1 VKCLVAVVVLGGVAH
16 ADDAADP
23 AAEQAG
29 EEANL
34 EVKAPRD
41 GTTFSVAGG
50 GSLALG
56 FGIDDSV
63 GRGGALSLR
72 LGHVMTP
79 SSVLLLELAGASQ
92 FHKVSMTSTVHN
104 DDTHAL
110 IGAQYYSS
118 PSLWFR
124 AGVGYGSYHLVQASG
139 DRTLRGVASIIG
151 AGIDILRRH
160 YFVLGIEYFSTATL
174 NKEGVIT
181 SSALCLGASY
191 Y

>member
-1 VKCLVAVVVLGGVAH
+1 VKCLVALVVLGGMAH
-16 ADDAADP
+16 AEDDADP
-23 AAEQAG
+23 A

-34 EVKAPRD
+34 ESKAPRD
-41 GTTFSVAGG
+41 GTTISVALG

-79 SSVLLLELAGASQ
+79 SSVLLLEAEGASQ
-92 FHKVSMTSTVHN
+92 FHAISKEMTVHN
-104 DDTHAL
+104 DDTHFL
-110 IGAQYYSS
+110 LGAQYYSS

-124 AGVGYGSYHLVQASG
+124 AGAGYGSYHLVQASG
-139 DRTLRGVASIIG
+139 DRTLRGGAATVG

-160 YFVLGIEYFSTATL
+160 YVVVGVEFFTTATI

-181 SSALCLGASY
+181 SSAFCLGLSRY
-191 Y
+191 